1 MKKMILRW
9 ACLFLTLCTMAMIF
23 YFSSENGKESG
34 AASEGV
40 TAFLVRLFS
49 GKEMSEL
56 SEKAL
61 ATISLVIRKLAH
73 FSEFFLL
80 GVFSGGFIRSYK
92 MKKWLHFALPSAF
105 CLAYAAFDG
114 CHQLFVSGRS
124 GSVRDVMIDFSGS
137 LAAGLALM
145 LIAHIIKKKN
155 TSKAEGT

>member
-9 ACLFLTLCTMAMIF
+9 ACFFLTLCTMAMIF

-61 ATISLVIRKLAH
+61 ATISLFVLHMPPLTSAI
-73 FSEFFLL
+73 SFL
-80 GVFSGGFIRSYK
+80 SR
-92 MKKWLHFALPSAF
+92 ADPE
-105 CLAYAAFDG
+105 AYA
-114 CHQLFVSGRS
+114 
-124 GSVRDVMIDFSGS
+124 M
-137 LAAGLALM
+137 
-145 LIAHIIKKKN
+145 
-155 TSKAEGT
+155 